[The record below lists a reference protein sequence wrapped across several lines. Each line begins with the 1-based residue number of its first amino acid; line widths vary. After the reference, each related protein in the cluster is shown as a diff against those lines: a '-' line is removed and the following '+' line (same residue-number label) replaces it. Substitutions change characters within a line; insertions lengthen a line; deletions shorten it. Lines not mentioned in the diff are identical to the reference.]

1 MNERDNLPTQN
12 KRIHMRF
19 MTHEQCP
26 EEDLQDRPFLC
37 DKSLSM
43 TDGEMACSSDK
54 IGRSKIFAEPFLPF
68 FLPFLSFPVC
78 EPAGI
83 YLFRVVQG
91 YRRDGWSDGR
101 FARKMSNGRSST
113 P

>member
-1 MNERDNLPTQN
+1 MNERDN
-12 KRIHMRF
+12 KRIHMSF

-43 TDGEMACSSDK
+43 TDGETASSSDK
-54 IGRSKIFAEPFLPF
+54 IGRSKIFAEPLVSSFLPS
-68 FLPFLSFPVC
+68 LESVTTVC

-83 YLFRVVQG
+83 YLFRVQG

-101 FARKMSNGRSST
+101 FARKMSNGRNST